1 MGNMWQLN
9 NKLIMVSLMLVLV
22 IVCGCARQ
30 KPKEVAVLP
39 VQVLPEPLKEKPVTP
54 QYIYQNIHSRDPF
67 IPLIAE
73 SGQADQVQ
81 KGSSIPAVDITE
93 LTLIGVVWDKKDSIA
108 LARGPGGYT
117 LILRYG
123 MLFYGDSP
131 IKGVQGKIINNKCIL
146 LSQLDKVVTLGFK
159 ASDTKVMVKGMN
171 LTPGQEKQEDLSKEE
186 KQEMMKAFAS
196 GFGAGLAKEA
206 VAQQVKQQK

>member
-1 MGNMWQLN
+1 MWQLS
-9 NKLIMVSLMLVLV
+9 NKLIIVSLSLVLV
-22 IVCGCARQ
+22 IVCGCAKQ

-67 IPLIAE
+67 IPLIVE
-73 SGQADQVQ
+73 SGQEIQAQ
-81 KGSSIPAVDITE
+81 KGSIPDVDITE
-93 LTLIGVVWDKKDSIA
+93 LSLIGVVWDKKDSIA

-131 IKGVQGKIINNKCIL
+131 ISGVRGKILNNKFIS

-159 ASDTKVMVKGMN
+159 ASDTKVMIKGY
-171 LTPGQEKQEDLSKEE
+171 
-186 KQEMMKAFAS
+186 
-196 GFGAGLAKEA
+196 
-206 VAQQVKQQK
+206 